1 MEKIHIVKALAQGM
15 LIGEVKIPLGGVCLA
30 HKKEFSDYLLEKKA
44 DSEVSEEI
52 NSKLKGANQQTQGGA
67 NQQMANQ
74 FGQSPQDFQQL
85 LNQLKSQAQ
94 TQQQQ
99 TDGKVNQAIQQ
110 AINALT
116 QAQAEHSGQPG
127 FLSNESVA

>member
-52 NSKLKGANQQTQGGA
+52 NSKLKGANQQTQGVRT
-67 NQQMANQ
+67 NKWQIN
-74 FGQSPQDFQQL
+74 S
-85 LNQLKSQAQ
+85 
-94 TQQQQ
+94 
-99 TDGKVNQAIQQ
+99 VN
-110 AINALT
+110 LRRT
-116 QAQAEHSGQPG
+116 
-127 FLSNESVA
+127 FSNF